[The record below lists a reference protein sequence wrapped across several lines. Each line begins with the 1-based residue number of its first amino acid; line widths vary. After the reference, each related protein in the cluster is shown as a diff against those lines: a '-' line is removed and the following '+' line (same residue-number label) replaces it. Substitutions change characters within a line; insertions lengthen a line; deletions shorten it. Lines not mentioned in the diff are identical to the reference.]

1 MYGQRN
7 VGLGGE
13 DRTRLA
19 DIMEASL
26 RVRNRHQFFQWT
38 QGAVQGLLPHEILVC
53 GAADAPDG
61 EFAMHRFSITR
72 DFGQEQFDLVCDPHM
87 GLIPRAIAAWRRGG
101 APLMVAPES
110 AQRHSD
116 LAVMVQA
123 NGLGNLAAHGVCGP
137 GGRIASFFSFSRV
150 SFEFGPQLAYTLELL
165 APVLHSALSRM
176 LLEESKPTAD
186 KPRRIRPITQR
197 EAEVLRWIK
206 EGKTNVDIAQI
217 LNLSPWTVKNHM
229 QAILKKLS
237 VQNRSHAVARAISL
251 GILNASE

>member
-1 MYGQRN
+1 MYGQKN
-7 VGLGGE
+7 VVLGSE

-53 GAADAPDG
+53 GATDG
-61 EFAMHRFSITR
+61 HDGDFAMHRFSITR
-72 DFGQEQFDLVCDPHM
+72 DFGQEQFDVVCDPQM
-87 GLIPRAIAAWRRGG
+87 GLIPRAIAAWRRVG
-101 APLMVAPES
+101 APLMVAPDS
-110 AQRHSD
+110 AQRHPVLS
-116 LAVMVQA
+116 VMVQA
-123 NGLGNLAAHGVCGP
+123 NGMGNLAAHGVYGP

-150 SFEFGPQLAYTLELL
+150 SFEFGPQLAYTMELL
-165 APVLHSALSRM
+165 TPVLHSALSRM
-176 LLEESKPTAD
+176 LLEDSRPVAD

-197 EAEVLRWIK
+197 EAEVLKWIK

-251 GILNASE
+251 GILSASD

>member
-1 MYGQRN
+1 MYGQKN
-7 VGLGGE
+7 VVLGGE

-26 RVRNRHQFFQWT
+26 RVRTRHQFFQLV

-53 GAADAPDG
+53 GAADGADSG
-61 EFAMHRFSITR
+61 FAMHRFSITP
-72 DFGQEQFDLVCDPHM
+72 DFGQEQFERVCGSPM
-87 GLIPRAIAAWRRGG
+87 GLIPRAIAAWRRVG
-101 APLMVAPES
+101 APLMVATDGIP
-110 AQRHSD
+110 HHPD
-116 LAVMVQA
+116 LSLMVQA
-123 NGLGNLAAHGVCGP
+123 NGMGNLAAHGVYGP

-150 SFEFGPQLAYTLELL
+150 SFEFGPQLAYTMELL

-176 LLEESKPTAD
+176 LLEDSRPVAD

-197 EAEVLRWIK
+197 EVEVLKWIK

-251 GILNASE
+251 GILSASD